1 MTHITLEDELY
12 VRSTTHSMNMML
24 YSPKKYPLSLVF
36 LHIWLALC
44 DVVSS
49 TNSFPGAIYTRVNSR
64 SKGHTFKSFFAR
76 SQISCS
82 LGCLSNTRCY
92 STNFRDAFHASHLN
106 GLCEFNYDAMVDRQ
120 TLENELHHEEGFV
133 YTRYPRGSLVSE
145 P

>member
-1 MTHITLEDELY
+1 MTHITLKAVLY
-12 VRSTTHSMNMML
+12 VSSPTQFINMML
-24 YSPKKYPLSLVF
+24 YSPEKYTLSLVF
-36 LHIWLALC
+36 LCICFTSC

-64 SKGHTFKSFFAR
+64 LKGHTFKSFVAR

-82 LGCLSNTRCY
+82 HGCLSNTRCY
-92 STNFRDAFHASHLN
+92 STNFRVAFHPSHPT
-106 GLCEFNYDAMVDRQ
+106 GLCEFNYDEMVDRL

-145 P
+145 L